1 MFKHVLILTQQIIV
15 FLLANLLFVGI
26 FSVNIFLFLL
36 SFTALIFRA
45 VFARKTPQYPT
56 MSLRD
61 TWRNSRL
68 LVTMII

>member
-26 FSVNIFLFLL
+26 FSVNIFI
-36 SFTALIFRA
+36 SFTALIFSM

-68 LVTMII
+68 LVMMII

>member
-1 MFKHVLILTQQIIV
+1 MFKNVLTLTQQVMI

-36 SFTALIFRA
+36 SFTALIFSV

>member
-26 FSVNIFLFLL
+26 FSVNIFI
-36 SFTALIFRA
+36 SFTALIFSM

>member
-26 FSVNIFLFLL
+26 FSVNIFI
-36 SFTALIFRA
+36 SFTALIFSV

>member
-26 FSVNIFLFLL
+26 FSVNIFI
-36 SFTALIFRA
+36 SFTALIFSM
-45 VFARKTPQYPT
+45 VFARKTSQYST

>member
-15 FLLANLLFVGI
+15 FLLANLLFVVI
-26 FSVNIFLFLL
+26 FSVNIFI
-36 SFTALIFRA
+36 SFTALIFSM

>member
-1 MFKHVLILTQQIIV
+1 MFKHILILTQQIIV

-26 FSVNIFLFLL
+26 FSVNIFI
-36 SFTALIFRA
+36 SFTALIFSV

>member
-26 FSVNIFLFLL
+26 FSVNIFI
-36 SFTALIFRA
+36 SFTALIFSV

-56 MSLRD
+56 MPLRD
-61 TWRNSRL
+61 IWRNSRL